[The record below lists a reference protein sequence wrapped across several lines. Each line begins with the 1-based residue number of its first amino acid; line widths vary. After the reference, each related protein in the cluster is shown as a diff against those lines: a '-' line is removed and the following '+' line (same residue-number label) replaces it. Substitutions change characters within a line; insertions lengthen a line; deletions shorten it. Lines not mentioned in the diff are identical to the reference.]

1 MKTKFLAQLLLSTC
15 LISSCT
21 SEDIEFSDVNEQGS
35 IETTTLDIDE
45 AKSLLQEFVADAFT
59 KSNTSFTIK
68 EHKLKTLYIDNT
80 ETLPVT
86 VRDTIPVY
94 EFTTET
100 DGQEGYSVVVGDK
113 RVEKVL
119 ISVPSGLLSDT
130 SFIEPLRLY
139 YRDIPMLIQQDLNQ
153 YYAETQEKAIQTKMS
168 VEACYKDL
176 PTLWSQGY
184 PYNEK
189 CPIKCYDHA
198 LAGCNAI
205 AIAQIL
211 AYHRVPTNL
220 NWITQMTK
228 SPLAAQ
234 RTAAEKLYL
243 PVKPYIGT
251 ARLAN
256 LQETAAIEGLLVDL
270 DKDGM
275 PEALAALTL
284 TEVVASLKEKNQQY
298 AALTEQRTNAQAD
311 NPVES
316 AKKIRLR
323 MDEEY
328 DEMTTYAFAQSV
340 VKPTATTATFI
351 NRLNTLIDE
360 TNALYNQRIAQAK
373 AAAKKQADSE
383 SPSEI

>member
-1 MKTKFLAQLLLSTC
+1 MAKITKVKSAYLERLNNAEYRTFMARYGNLLAGGGSDSESPDE
-15 LISSCT
+15 ISFDRNDPLG
-21 SEDIEFSDVNEQGS
+21 E
-35 IETTTLDIDE
+35 ETAQMSTLDKERDD
-45 AKSLLQEFVADAFT
+45 LLIFI
-59 KSNTSFTIK
+59 TST
-68 EHKLKTLYIDNT
+68 
-80 ETLPVT
+80 
-86 VRDTIPVY
+86 
-94 EFTTET
+94 
-100 DGQEGYSVVVGDK
+100 
-113 RVEKVL
+113 
-119 ISVPSGLLSDT
+119 
-130 SFIEPLRLY
+130 
-139 YRDIPMLIQQDLNQ
+139 
-153 YYAETQEKAIQTKMS
+153 
-168 VEACYKDL
+168 
-176 PTLWSQGY
+176 
-184 PYNEK
+184 
-189 CPIKCYDHA
+189 
-198 LAGCNAI
+198 
-205 AIAQIL
+205 
-211 AYHRVPTNL
+211 
-220 NWITQMTK
+220 ITQMTK

-243 PVKPYIGT
+243 PVKPYIGA

-311 NPVES
+311 NPIES

-360 TNALYNQRIAQAK
+360 TNALYNQRIAQARA

>member
-1 MKTKFLAQLLLSTC
+1 M
-15 LISSCT
+15 ISSCT

-275 PEALAALTL
+275 PEALASLTL

>member
-21 SEDIEFSDVNEQGS
+21 SEDLEFSDVDEQGS

-220 NWITQMTK
+220 NWNAILASSTVTSSSSATVIDQVSTLIANIGSK
-228 SPLAAQ
+228 ISTEYECLESGASPSNIPSCLISYGLKADGIV
-234 RTAAEKLYL
+234 TLSVEECKM
-243 PVKPYIGT
+243 
-251 ARLAN
+251 N
-256 LQETAAIEGLLVDL
+256 LQNGRPAILFGYTASNAGHTWVCDGWKKHIYDDGNCYDYLKMNWGWGGDSNGFFLIEYPMSFNAGGYLFN
-270 DKDGM
+270 KN
-275 PEALAALTL
+275 
-284 TEVVASLKEKNQQY
+284 LKMICNIHK
-298 AALTEQRTNAQAD
+298 L
-311 NPVES
+311 
-316 AKKIRLR
+316 
-323 MDEEY
+323 
-328 DEMTTYAFAQSV
+328 
-340 VKPTATTATFI
+340 
-351 NRLNTLIDE
+351 
-360 TNALYNQRIAQAK
+360 
-373 AAAKKQADSE
+373 
-383 SPSEI
+383 